1 LLNTEKLWQ
10 LWLAQIKAQ
19 AVLFVKQSNW
29 KSSRTDADCMANV
42 ISVICCLGLV
52 LLANG
57 LCFGKQLNLL
67 PLHTTHSAQPKLP
80 PSPPL
85 FRKLT
90 LATRLRPL
98 EHFIA
103 VFSVDFHGEF
113 EDEPFH
119 KKIKKKGEPVV
130 EKKRALN
137 KAYQISLFV
146 STTHW
151 PIPLEAGR
159 KFNYNFQFH
168 FAFS

>member
-67 PLHTTHSAQPKLP
+67 PPHTTHSAQPKP
-80 PSPPL
+80 PPFSEVN
-85 FRKLT
+85 T
-90 LATRLRPL
+90 CHAAAATR
-98 EHFIA
+98 A
-103 VFSVDFHGEF
+103 FHCRF
-113 EDEPFH
+113 
-119 KKIKKKGEPVV
+119 
-130 EKKRALN
+130 LC
-137 KAYQISLFV
+137 
-146 STTHW
+146 
-151 PIPLEAGR
+151 
-159 KFNYNFQFH
+159 
-168 FAFS
+168 